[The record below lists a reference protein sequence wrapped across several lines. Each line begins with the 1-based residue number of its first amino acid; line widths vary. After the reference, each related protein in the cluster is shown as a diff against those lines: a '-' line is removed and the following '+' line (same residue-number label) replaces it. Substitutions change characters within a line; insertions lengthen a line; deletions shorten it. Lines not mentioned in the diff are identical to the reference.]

1 MARLDEI
8 AKVIRSKNAGPFFLT
23 LDVLFADEASY
34 RRVESARVIERE
46 KMAKLYRQPLEN
58 VFVYHHPAALA
69 MKVTMVRATPAG
81 SALLTAKAGHLP
93 PSAPPTA
100 SALPSSPD
108 TGTLAQTFRRNLEM
122 GFCCSSGISMSIE
135 RKQMKRFYKAF
146 RLEFKR

>member
-81 SALLTAKAGHLP
+81 SIFDTDLYGAQQHVLLYP
-93 PSAPPTA
+93 
-100 SALPSSPD
+100 
-108 TGTLAQTFRRNLEM
+108 LE
-122 GFCCSSGISMSIE
+122 IP
-135 RKQMKRFYKAF
+135 
-146 RLEFKR
+146 